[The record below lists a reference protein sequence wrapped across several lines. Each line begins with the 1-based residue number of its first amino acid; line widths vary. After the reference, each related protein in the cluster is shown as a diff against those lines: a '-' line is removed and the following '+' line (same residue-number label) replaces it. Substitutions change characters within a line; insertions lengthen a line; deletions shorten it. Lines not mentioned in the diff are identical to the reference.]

1 MSTAKASGPASRAS
15 LLPSTPPHFLLPRRV
30 TDHELTVVIPAFNEE
45 SRLPAT
51 LAALR
56 EYLDEWKIDYRVL
69 VVDDGSRDGTAE
81 VAWPLGRRFSTLVQP
96 QQRGKGAAVRAGMLH
111 ATGLV
116 VAFTDADLPY
126 ELSALKEAYYAIRNC
141 ECDAV
146 FGARDLE
153 GSEIRARRRLLRTV
167 ASEVFRTCM
176 RVLVSREVTDT
187 QCGLKAFSRRAALEI
202 FSRTQIDGF
211 AFDAEAVFLT
221 HQLGLELRRL
231 PVTLVNEYASTISLA
246 RHALPML
253 ADVARVRWRA
263 WKGEYQLDAPP
274 LVISLPEEPARKAA

>member
-1 MSTAKASGPASRAS
+1 MSSAQASGRATQAGW
-15 LLPSTPPHFLLPRRV
+15 LPGTPPHFALQRRA

-56 EYLDEWKIDYRVL
+56 EYLNDWGVDYRVL
-69 VVDDGSRDGTAE
+69 VVDDGSRDLTSE
-81 VAWPLGRRFSTLVQP
+81 VAAPLGRRFSTHIQP
-96 QQRGKGAAVRAGMLH
+96 QQRGKGAAVRAGMLQ
-111 ATGLV
+111 ATGMV

-126 ELSALKEAYYAIRNC
+126 ELSALRNAFHTIRDK
-141 ECDAV
+141 ECDVV
-146 FGARDLE
+146 FGARDLA
-153 GSEIRARRRLLRTV
+153 GSEIRARRKILRTI
-167 ASEVFRTCM
+167 ASNVFRTCM
-176 RVLVSREVTDT
+176 RILVSNEVTDT

-202 FSRTQIDGF
+202 FSRTTIDGF

-231 PVTLVNEYASTISLA
+231 PVTLVNEYASTISLT

-253 ADVARVRWRA
+253 GDVLQVRWKA
-263 WKGEYQLDAPP
+263 WRGEYRLDAPP
-274 LVISLPEEPARKAA
+274 VPISVPEEFVRRAA

>member
-1 MSTAKASGPASRAS
+1 MSTAQAGGQAKLAS
-15 LLPSTPPHFLLPRRV
+15 LLPGILPHFHLPRRI

-56 EYLDEWKIDYRVL
+56 KYLEDWRIDYRVL

-81 VAWPLGRRFSTLVQP
+81 VARPFGRRFSTLVQP

-111 ATGLV
+111 ATGQV

-126 ELSALKEAYYAIRNC
+126 ELSTLKLAYRSIRAC
-141 ECDAV
+141 ECDVV
-146 FGARDLE
+146 FGARDLA
-153 GSEIRARRRLLRTV
+153 GSEIRAKRRLLRTI
-167 ASEVFRTCM
+167 ASGVFRTCM
-176 RVLVSREVTDT
+176 RLLVSREVTDT

-202 FSRTQIDGF
+202 FSRTTIDGF

-221 HQLGLELRRL
+221 HQLEFELRRL

-253 ADVARVRWRA
+253 ADVAQVRWRS
-263 WKGEYQLDAPP
+263 WKGEYHLDEPP
-274 LVISLPEEPARKAA
+274 LTIPILEEPARKAA